1 MQDLSIT
8 QEYLICAVNERGRL
22 PGFHPERLVCF
33 VAAGLLELQ
42 LEGCVAIEGKTVR
55 ALRLLP
61 KRRQYLQPLYDLI
74 AQKQPVKLDTLIETY
89 CISFT
94 DQRARELLVAVGGSL
109 AALGLA
115 EEAAGGLLGGQRR
128 YLPTREAVQS
138 VAELL
143 RAELL
148 EAGEMTEDAAA
159 LAVLLEH
166 GGCLKPYF
174 SAFEQKELKQ
184 RLRIL
189 MDSPDGQLVR
199 RLVEHIELILA
210 AISASAGASASV

>member
-8 QEYLICAVNERGRL
+8 QEYLLCALSERGKFS
-22 PGFHPERLVCF
+22 GFHPERLVCF

-42 LEGCVAIEGKTVR
+42 LEGCAAVEGKNVR

-61 KRRQYLQPLYDLI
+61 RERQYLQPLYDQI
-74 AQKQPVKLDTLIETY
+74 AQRQPLKLERLIELY
-89 CISFT
+89 CASLSE
-94 DQRARELLVAVGGSL
+94 QRARELLEAVGGSL
-109 AALGLA
+109 TVRGLA
-115 EEAAGGLLGGQRR
+115 EESSGGLLGSQRR
-128 YLPTREAVQS
+128 YVPTREAVQS
-138 VAELL
+138 VVELL

-148 EAGEMTEDAAA
+148 EDGEMTKDAAA

-174 SAFEQKELKQ
+174 SSFEQKELKQ
-184 RLRIL
+184 RLRGL
-189 MDSPDGQLVR
+189 MDSPDGRLVR

-210 AISASAGASASV
+210 AAASTAAASV